1 MRSIALA
8 LVAPA
13 VVLALFIAGCGGG
26 DGAGGG
32 SPSDGADAAASSD
45 AGAGLPGIPNRD
57 GGGAL
62 PGACSGLLAQPLD
75 AVWTLG
81 SDAGARSYRV
91 HVPASYD
98 PARPMPVVLDFHG
111 YTSNGAEEEYLDH
124 MTVKGDAAGFIV
136 VQPDGL
142 NNSWNAGACCGQSAS
157 AGVDDVGFV
166 GAMVDALEEKL
177 CVDTAR
183 VFATGMSNGGF
194 MSHRLAC
201 ELSDRIAAVAPV
213 AGVNGVAECNPT
225 RPVPVLHFHGTDDP
239 TIPYAGNAERKWR
252 SVKEST
258 QGWVTRNACKAPPVE
273 TLAKGNVHCVTYG
286 ECKDG
291 ADVTLCTVL
300 GGGHTWPGGAHIP
313 GIVHQGM
320 TTHDVSADDVI
331 WTFFENHPMPAR

>member
-194 MSHRLAC
+194 LAQRLGC
-201 ELSDRIAAVAPV
+201 ELASRIAAIAPV
-213 AGVNGVAECNPT
+213 AAVLGVTTCEPS
-225 RPVPVLHFHGTDDP
+225 RPMPILHFHGTADTLVAYDGGQNGF
-239 TIPYAGNAERKWR
+239 I
-252 SVKEST
+252 SVPEDFAAWAKRDT
-258 QGWVTRNACKAPPVE
+258 CVGDPVE
-273 TLAKGNVHCVTYG
+273 TFRKEDAHCSTYATCANG
-286 ECKDG
+286 SE
-291 ADVTLCTVL
+291 VTLCTID
-300 GGGHTWPGGAHIP
+300 GGGHTWPGGTPIP
-313 GIVHQGM
+313 TG
-320 TTHDVSADDVI
+320 TTTTNLSATDAM
-331 WTFFENHPMPAR
+331 WTFFVAHPLK

>member
-1 MRSIALA
+1 MSHATPSRPLPVALSLA
-8 LVAPA
+8 T
-13 VVLALFIAGCGGG
+13 VLSASLAACF
-26 DGAGGG
+26 G
-32 SPSDGADAAASSD
+32 S
-45 AGAGLPGIPNRD
+45 N
-57 GGGAL
+57 AL
-62 PGACSGLLAQPLD
+62 PGA
-75 AVWTLG
+75 
-81 SDAGARSYRV
+81 SDAHVAATAVAPGAGDRPVCAGRAKQPTNTTWSVDVGGTSREFVV
-91 HVPASYD
+91 HVPPTYD
-98 PARPMPVVLDFHG
+98 PSHPTPVVLNFHG
-111 YTSNGAEEEYLDH
+111 YH
-124 MTVKGDAAGFIV
+124 MGPKLQEWLTTMSAKSDAAGFLLV
-136 VQPDGL
+136 YPRGTG
-142 NNSWNAGACCGQSAS
+142 SPSSFNAGACCGDA
-157 AGVDDVGFV
+157 ARDGTDDVAFTR
-166 GAMVDALEEKL
+166 AMLDRLEADL
-177 CVDTAR
+177 CVDPRR

-300 GGGHTWPGGAHIP
+300 GGGHTWPGGADIP